1 LSEPAR
7 AEIIAIGTELLLGE
21 IVDTNTAE
29 IAVALRAIGLDLFR
43 TTIVGDNVERI
54 AEAVAE
60 SLERA
65 QAVIT
70 TGGLGPTVDDAT
82 REGIALAVG
91 VETEFRPELWEQITE
106 RFQRYGRRPTENN
119 RRQAHIPVGAIA
131 IENPVGTAPAFR
143 FELPDSVVISLPGV
157 PAEMSHLLEHEV
169 VPYLRRRLGL
179 TGVIKRMVV
188 RTAGV
193 GESML
198 DERIEDL
205 ERMHNPT
212 LGVSAH
218 PGRVD
223 LRITAKAG
231 SESEADEMIWRTK
244 ATLDQR
250 LGDWIYGTDEDTL
263 EAATMSAAAARG
275 RRLAVVESGT
285 SGALAAS
292 VASFSEAFAG
302 GTLLAG
308 PVTDDELEASL
319 QRTMGEHSADL
330 GLGLRLELGESKHT
344 FTYIL
349 HTPESVARKSRSYG
363 GPIVNAPAWAVSIAL
378 EALRRSLKNEK
389 RSAVSNEQ

>member
-1 LSEPAR
+1 LSDPAR

-43 TTIVGDNVERI
+43 TTIVGDNVDRI

-60 SLERA
+60 SSGRA

-82 REGIALAVG
+82 REGIARAFG
-91 VETEFRPELWEQITE
+91 VQTEFRPELWEQITE
-106 RFQRYGRRPTENN
+106 RFKRYGRRPTDNN

-143 FELPDSVVISLPGV
+143 FELAESVVISLPGV

-179 TGVIKRMVV
+179 RGVIKRMVV

-223 LRITAKAG
+223 LRITAKAD
-231 SESEADEMIWRTK
+231 SEIEADEMIWRMQ
-244 ATLDQR
+244 ATLEQR
-250 LGDWIYGTDEDTL
+250 LGAWIYGTGDDTL
-263 EAATMSAAAARG
+263 EAVTMAAAAARG

-292 VASFSEAFAG
+292 VAQYSVSFAG
-302 GTLLAG
+302 GKLLAG

-319 QRTMGEHSADL
+319 EGTMAEHSADL
-330 GLGLRLELGESKHT
+330 GLALRLEIGESKHT
-344 FTYIL
+344 FTYVLRNSEAIQ
-349 HTPESVARKSRSYG
+349 RKTRSYG

-378 EALRRSLKNEK
+378 EALRRALKD
-389 RSAVSNEQ
+389 S

>member
-1 LSEPAR
+1 LSDPAR

-43 TTIVGDNVERI
+43 TSIVGDNVERI
-54 AEAVAE
+54 AECVAE
-60 SLERA
+60 SLKRA

-82 REGIALAVG
+82 RDGIARAVG

-106 RFQRYGRRPTENN
+106 RFNRYGRTPTENN
-119 RRQAHIPVGAIA
+119 RRQAHIPVGAVA
-131 IENPVGTAPAFR
+131 IQNPVGTAPAFR
-143 FELPDSVVISLPGV
+143 VELPESVVISLPGV
-157 PAEMSHLLEHEV
+157 PAEMSHLLAHEV

-179 TGVIKRMVV
+179 RSVIKRKVV

-223 LRITAKAG
+223 LRITAKAD
-231 SESEADEMIWRTK
+231 SQTEADEMIRRME
-244 ATLDQR
+244 ATLRQR
-250 LGDWIYGTDEDTL
+250 LGGWIYGVDDDTL
-263 EAATMSAAAARG
+263 EAVSMSTVADKG
-275 RRLAVVESGT
+275 YRLAVVESGT
-285 SGALAAS
+285 SGLLAAS
-292 VASFSEAFAG
+292 VAPFSDSFAG
-302 GTLLAG
+302 GKILAARI
-308 PVTDDELEASL
+308 TDVELETALDQAMSEL
-319 QRTMGEHSADL
+319 SVEV
-330 GLGLRLELGESKHT
+330 GLGLRLDIGDTQHA

-349 HTPESVARKSRSYG
+349 RTPDAVKRKHRSYG
-363 GPIVNAPAWAVSIAL
+363 GPIVNAVPWAVSIAL
-378 EALRRSLKNEK
+378 EALRRRMGDS
-389 RSAVSNEQ
+389 

>member
-1 LSEPAR
+1 LSDPPR
-7 AEIIAIGTELLLGE
+7 AEIVAIGTELLLGE
-21 IVDTNTAE
+21 IVDTNTPE
-29 IAVALRAIGLDLFR
+29 IAVALRAVGLDLFR

-60 SLERA
+60 SLGRA

-82 REGIALAVG
+82 REGIARAVG
-91 VETEFRPELWEQITE
+91 VETEFRPELWNQISE
-106 RFQRYGRRPTENN
+106 RFQRYGRTPTENN
-119 RRQAHIPVGAIA
+119 RRQAHIPIGAIA

-143 FELPDSVVISLPGV
+143 FEMPDSVVISLPGV
-157 PAEMSHLLEHEV
+157 PAEMSYLLEHDV

-179 TGVIKRMVV
+179 RGVIKRKVV

-198 DERIEDL
+198 DERIQDL
-205 ERMHNPT
+205 ERMRNPT

-231 SESEADEMIWRTK
+231 SEAEADDMIWRME
-244 ATLDQR
+244 ATLQQR
-250 LGDWIYGTDEDTL
+250 LGKWIYGTDDDTL
-263 EAATMSAAAARG
+263 EAATMSAVAAKG

-285 SGALAAS
+285 AGSLAA
-292 VASFSEAFAG
+292 AIAPFSNCFAG
-302 GTLLAG
+302 GRLLAG
-308 PVTDDELEASL
+308 TVRDDELDDRLEG
-319 QRTMGEHSADL
+319 TMAELSADL
-330 GLGLRLELGESKHT
+330 GLALCLETSESTHT

-349 HTPESVARKSRSYG
+349 RTPAGTARKHRSYG

-378 EALRRSLKNEK
+378 EALRRQLAAS
-389 RSAVSNEQ
+389 

>member
-1 LSEPAR
+1 LSDPAR

-21 IVDTNTAE
+21 IVDTNTVE

-60 SLERA
+60 STGRA

-82 REGIALAVG
+82 REGIARAVG

-143 FELPDSVVISLPGV
+143 FEMADSVVISLPGV

-169 VPYLRRRLGL
+169 IPYLRRRLGL
-179 TGVIKRMVV
+179 HGVIKRMVV

-223 LRITAKAG
+223 LRITAKAD
-231 SESEADEMIWRTK
+231 SEIEADEMIWRMK
-244 ATLDQR
+244 ATLQQR
-250 LGDWIYGTDEDTL
+250 LGAWIYGTDDDTL
-263 EAATMSAAAARG
+263 EAVTMSAAAAKG
-275 RRLAVVESGT
+275 KRLAVVESGT

-292 VASFSEAFAG
+292 VAVFSASFAG
-302 GTLLAG
+302 GKLLTG
-308 PVTDDELEASL
+308 PLTDDELEASL
-319 QRTMGEHSADL
+319 DGTMAEQSADL
-330 GLGLRLELGESKHT
+330 GLALRLDMGESKHT
-344 FTYIL
+344 FTYML
-349 HTPESVARKSRSYG
+349 RTPEATQCKTRSYG

-378 EALRRSLKNEK
+378 EALRRALKD
-389 RSAVSNEQ
+389 S

>member
-1 LSEPAR
+1 LSDAPR

-21 IVDTNTAE
+21 IVDTNTVE

-60 SLERA
+60 SLRRA

-82 REGIALAVG
+82 REGIARAVG
-91 VETEFRPELWEQITE
+91 VETEFRPELWEQISE
-106 RFQRYGRRPTENN
+106 RFMRYGRRPTENN
-119 RRQAHIPVGAIA
+119 RRQAHIPMGAIA

-143 FELPDSVVISLPGV
+143 FELDDSVVISLPGV
-157 PAEMSHLLEHEV
+157 PAEMSHLLTHEV
-169 VPYLRRRLGL
+169 VPYLRGRLGL
-179 TGVIKRMVV
+179 RGVIKRKVV

-205 ERMHNPT
+205 ERMRNPT

-231 SESEADEMIWRTK
+231 SEAEADEMIWRME
-244 ATLDQR
+244 ATLQQR
-250 LGDWIYGTDEDTL
+250 LGEWIYGADDDTL
-263 EAATMSAAAARG
+263 EDVTMSAIASKRQ
-275 RRLAVVESGT
+275 RLAVVESGT
-285 SGALAAS
+285 SGALASAVS
-292 VASFSEAFAG
+292 SFPEAFAG
-302 GTLLAG
+302 GKLLAG
-308 PVTDDELEASL
+308 PLSDDELESNLDA
-319 QRTMGEHSADL
+319 TMAELSTEL
-330 GLGLRLELGESKHT
+330 GLALRLEMGESKHT

-349 HTPESVARKSRSYG
+349 QTPSGTKRKHRSYG
-363 GPIVNAPAWAVSIAL
+363 GPIVNAPGWAVSIAL
-378 EALRRSLKNEK
+378 EALRRQLAAE
-389 RSAVSNEQ
+389 